1 MDWLIKVRGGDFAA
15 IPPKVLF
22 IEASELA
29 LSIDGHAVAG
39 GVARVQ
45 AICNRVVEELR
56 REGRTCASPL
66 DLWIALFGLQRGH
79 CHAGLAHTD
88 EDEQRFGELV
98 RILRAAL
105 VALTPKQKAG
115 IMSVLGTYKPLG

>member
-1 MDWLIKVRGGDFAA
+1 MDWLIKVRAGDFGA
-15 IPPKVLF
+15 IPTKVTF
-22 IEASELA
+22 MEASELA

-45 AICNRVVEELR
+45 AITNRVVEEIR

-66 DLWIALFGLQRGH
+66 DLWIALFGQQRGH
-79 CHAGLAHTD
+79 CHAGLGSTV

-98 RILRAAL
+98 RVLRAAL
-105 VALTPKQKAG
+105 IALTPKQKAG
-115 IMSVLGTYKPLG
+115 IMSVLGRYKPLG